1 MTKGY
6 FQSKTVIPNGIAWA
20 TMGSE
25 AMSAVY
31 DLRWMILAVVLL
43 IAADAYNGTRES
55 FMLFDEAKKRSD
67 KMEMERNRFHL
78 SRFCRRTIC
87 KLIEYLTYL
96 LIGCVLGLAIL
107 EPCGI
112 CSHVISAAI
121 GLGVGA
127 LCEISSIAG
136 HFLILHHITL
146 PRFTWNTAGSFFG
159 QVLAIFIKQKNEDL
173 GQAVSDAVHET
184 FKDGKENN
192 DKSTKYTE
200 L

>member
-1 MTKGY
+1 MPKGY

-20 TMGSE
+20 SMGSE
-25 AMSAVY
+25 AMSSVY
-31 DLRWMILAVVLL
+31 DLRWMLLAVVLL

-55 FMLFDEAKKRSD
+55 FMLFDEAKKRGD
-67 KMEMERNRFHL
+67 KIEMERNRFHL
-78 SRFCRRTIC
+78 SRFGRRTIC

-96 LIGCVLGLAIL
+96 LTGCVLGLAIF

-136 HFLILHHITL
+136 HFLILHHIKL

-159 QVLAIFIKQKNEDL
+159 QILAIFIKQKNEDL
-173 GQAVSDAVHET
+173 GQAVSEAVHET
-184 FKDGKENN
+184 FKDEKDKKNENN
-192 DKSTKYTE
+192 
-200 L
+200 

>member
-1 MTKGY
+1 MPKGY

-20 TMGSE
+20 SMGSE
-25 AMSAVY
+25 AMASVY
-31 DLRWMILAVVLL
+31 DLRWMLLAVVLL

-55 FMLFDEAKKRSD
+55 FMLFDEAKKRGD

-78 SRFCRRTIC
+78 SRFGRRTIC

-96 LIGCVLGLAIL
+96 LIGCVLGLAIF

-121 GLGVGA
+121 GLSVGA
-127 LCEISSIAG
+127 LCEISSIVG
-136 HFLILHHITL
+136 HLLILHKITL
-146 PRFTWNTAGSFFG
+146 PRLTWNTAGSFFG

-173 GQAVSDAVHET
+173 GQAVSEAVHET
-184 FKDGKENN
+184 FKDEKDKKNENN
-192 DKSTKYTE
+192 
-200 L
+200 

>member
-1 MTKGY
+1 MPKGY

-20 TMGSE
+20 SMGSE
-25 AMSAVY
+25 AMSSVY
-31 DLRWMILAVVLL
+31 DLRWMLLAVVLL

-55 FMLFDEAKKRSD
+55 FMLFDEAKKRGD

-78 SRFCRRTIC
+78 SRFGRRTIC

-96 LIGCVLGLAIL
+96 LIGCVLGLAIF

-127 LCEISSIAG
+127 LCEISSIVG
-136 HFLILHHITL
+136 HFLILHNIKL
-146 PRFTWNTAGSFFG
+146 PRLTWNTAGSFFG
-159 QVLAIFIKQKNEDL
+159 NVLATFIKQKNEDL
-173 GQAVSDAVHET
+173 GQAVSEAVHET
-184 FKDGKENN
+184 FKDEKDKKNENN
-192 DKSTKYTE
+192 
-200 L
+200 

>member
-1 MTKGY
+1 MKNDY

-55 FMLFDEAKKRSD
+55 FMLFDEAKKRGD
-67 KMEMERNRFHL
+67 KMEMKRNRFHL

-107 EPCGI
+107 EPCSI

-146 PRFTWNTAGSFFG
+146 PRFTWSTAWSFLG
-159 QVLAIFIKQKNEDL
+159 QVIAIFIKQKNEDL
-173 GQAVSDAVHET
+173 GQAVSEAVHET
-184 FKDGKENN
+184 FKDKKEDEDN
-192 DKSTKYTE
+192 
-200 L
+200 